1 MSYSFKYKGVTYELT
16 EKWLT
21 EEEDYSQGKYD
32 IREFQLLQYNHFIEV
47 QDWAGL
53 DNRMFLP
60 LQDGLIVK
68 I

>member
-1 MSYSFKYKGVTYELT
+1 MSYSFQYKGVTYELT

-21 EEEDYSQGKYD
+21 EEEDYSQGKYN
-32 IREFQLLQYNHFIEV
+32 IREFQLLQFQTFIEM
-47 QDWAGL
+47 QDWVGL

-60 LQDGLIVK
+60 LQDELIIK